1 MNSSAGLGWP
11 LQTWWAGSLIGFHTK
26 RLNGLIGINS
36 YQGFLGSLLPC
47 RRAYEQ
53 NPQSARRNNV
63 PGEQIS
69 RRFLLL
75 SGNLSASNY
84 PGPAYGVSQ
93 QGVGA
98 GLGGL
103 HLRGEAIP
111 QSFLQYAV
119 LFAERLEPGAR
130 WWHAGRLRLG
140 ATLPTDAVADSGRPN
155 WACAKRRAK
164 FYRAL

>member
-84 PGPAYGVSQ
+84 PGPAS
-93 QGVGA
+93 A
-98 GLGGL
+98 
-103 HLRGEAIP
+103 LRGQP
-111 QSFLQYAV
+111 RHLTT
-119 LFAERLEPGAR
+119 PGLSQCLPITGSHTCPESHHSLNRPASSLSST
-130 WWHAGRLRLG
+130 AGICVSRED
-140 ATLPTDAVADSGRPN
+140 TSS
-155 WACAKRRAK
+155 K
-164 FYRAL
+164 